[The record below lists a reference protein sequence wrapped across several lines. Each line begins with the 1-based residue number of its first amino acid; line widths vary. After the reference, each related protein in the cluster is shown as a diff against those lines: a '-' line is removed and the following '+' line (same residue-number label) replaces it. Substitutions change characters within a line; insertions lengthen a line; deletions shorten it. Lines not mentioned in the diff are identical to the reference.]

1 MSYTVLAR
9 KWRPQL
15 FTDVVGQGHVAR
27 SLMNALSMGRVA
39 HAFLFSGTRGV
50 GKTTTARILAK
61 ALNCAKGPTPTPC
74 GECDSCKEV
83 TQGNSVDVIEI
94 DAASNTG
101 VDNVRELRENAKYAP
116 AKAAN
121 KIYIIDEV
129 HMLSGAAFN
138 ALLKTLEEPPP
149 HVVFILATTDPHKLP
164 ATILS
169 RCQHYDFRRVPK
181 AKIEEHL
188 KTLCDR
194 EGINVEA
201 GALAR
206 VAGLAEGS
214 VRDSLSL
221 LDQVIS
227 YCGDAG
233 IREEDINATLGLVG
247 REAVKRAARAI
258 AGQDPAVAL
267 EAVGALVDEGQ
278 DLRRF
283 ASELL
288 GLFRDMLVT
297 RVSPKP
303 GAVLELSKGEVE
315 ELAAIAAVLNPEEL
329 IRVMN
334 LLSRLADEMKWTTS
348 PRISLELA
356 LVKAASRPINTVD
369 EILEGIKGLKDAPAG
384 GMGAGS
390 GSPVLNP
397 ARAQSPVSEK
407 TAPPRTVR
415 EDADHYAY
423 PEPPDKQISDN
434 PAVEFWARI
443 REEIKKLGKAP
454 LAGKMNSAAPKKLEG
469 GVLSVV
475 EGPIAFSATD
485 LSLIKDTI
493 AALGLDITVK
503 PVKGGGEKQK
513 SLGEVKQEKI
523 QSRHDKIRQEAL
535 EDPIVKSALDLFGG
549 EIVEVEDEK
558 TGT

>member
-61 ALNCAKGPTPTPC
+61 ALNCATGPTPTPC

-116 AKAAN
+116 AKSAN
-121 KIYIIDEV
+121 KVYIIDEV

-188 KTLCDR
+188 NTLCER

-214 VRDSLSL
+214 IRDSLSL

-233 IREEDINATLGLVG
+233 IREDDINATLGLVG

-258 AGQDPAVAL
+258 TSQDAASAL

-303 GAVLELSKGEVE
+303 EAVLELSKGEAE
-315 ELAAIAAVLNPEEL
+315 ELAAIAAGISPEEL

-356 LVKAASRPINTVD
+356 LIKAASRPINTVD
-369 EILEGIKGLKDAPAG
+369 EILEGIKGLKDAPA
-384 GMGAGS
+384 AK
-390 GSPVLNP
+390 P
-397 ARAQSPVSEK
+397 AKAQGPAPEKAVS
-407 TAPPRTVR
+407 PRTIR

-423 PEPPDKQISDN
+423 PESPDKPVSDN
-434 PAVEFWARI
+434 PAVELWARI

-454 LAGKMNSAAPKKLEG
+454 LAGKMNSAAPRKLEG
-469 GVLSVV
+469 SVLSVV

-485 LSLIKDTI
+485 LSLIKDTVS
-493 AALGLDITVK
+493 ALGLDITVK

-535 EDPIVKSALDLFGG
+535 QDPIVKSALDLFGG